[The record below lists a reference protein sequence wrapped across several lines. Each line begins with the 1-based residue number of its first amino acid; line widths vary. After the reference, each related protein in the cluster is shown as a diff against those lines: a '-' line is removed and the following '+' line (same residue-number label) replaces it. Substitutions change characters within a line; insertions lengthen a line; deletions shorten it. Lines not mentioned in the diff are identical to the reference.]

1 MLVIEA
7 WNGYCWKLVGRMKPG
22 ARHTVLDHNRGVLLH
37 LVIEPERTTV
47 RATTEPYEVLLEL
60 GPADEPWERLLRAN
74 WMPESMLCRLHH
86 QKQKIHTP
94 PA

>member
-1 MLVIEA
+1 
-7 WNGYCWKLVGRMKPG
+7 
-22 ARHTVLDHNRGVLLH
+22 
-37 LVIEPERTTV
+37 
-47 RATTEPYEVLLEL
+47 VLLEL